1 MAALSKNESE
11 LRSMLSSGGMYETWK
26 ANAASSRTME
36 DFSTILRKHDFEPGL
51 VQAVPLVL
59 ATAPNART
67 AFSSTMLR
75 LFEAAVEK
83 RLANFA
89 QLLAIHESAQADR
102 VVAIAAADD
111 AFRAAK
117 SEAEATTAAEQ
128 EAYRTAEDG
137 FAVMLAAKNALTE
150 HESSAKQVALAEE
163 EAVSLART
171 AFGCGPVKSA
181 FGGASA
187 SVGAKSKAK
196 ARANVVAVKSIR
208 VRGKQAVKSMRL
220 RGKQVVR
227 GRVGAKPRQGADP
240 EDATAERTT
249 AETKF
254 RVLNFLH
261 LNLGLRI
268 GQTYSY
274 GELHRRCRDDSVT
287 IAEMHK
293 KLGDPNFFKEVL
305 A

>member
-1 MAALSKNESE
+1 M
-11 LRSMLSSGGMYETWK
+11 
-26 ANAASSRTME
+26 
-36 DFSTILRKHDFEPGL
+36 
-51 VQAVPLVL
+51 
-59 ATAPNART
+59 
-67 AFSSTMLR
+67 
-75 LFEAAVEK
+75 
-83 RLANFA
+83 
-89 QLLAIHESAQADR
+89 
-102 VVAIAAADD
+102 AIAAADD
-111 AFRAAK
+111 AVRAAK
-117 SEAEATTAAEQ
+117 SEAEAATAAEQ
-128 EAYRTAEDG
+128 EADRTAEDG
-137 FAVMLAAKNALTE
+137 FAVMLAAKNVLTE
-150 HESSAKQVALAEE
+150 HESAVKQV
-163 EAVSLART
+163 S
-171 AFGCGPVKSA
+171 PVTSA

-240 EDATAERTT
+240 EDATAERTM

-261 LNLGLRI
+261 LKLGLRI

-274 GELHRRCRDDSVT
+274 GELLRRCRDDAAT

-293 KLGDPNFFKEVL
+293 KLGDLHFFEQVL